1 MQQDAIFVT
10 GGCGFIGRAV
20 VRRLRGAGL
29 KCVVLDCAEPVDEC
43 DGFRKLDITNLDQCV
58 EALSGAKRVVH
69 LAGLVAGPANGNPHA
84 AVSVNIAGCANVFEA
99 CVRNAVERVVYA
111 STFFVFEDCGLEV
124 ATEDARLDVTSM
136 GPFARSK
143 YVCEQIARDYQKKHK
158 LSLAGLRFGSVYG
171 AGKGSNVVNDFVDQA
186 VRGEEIVIWGEGK
199 RHRQFIYIADIAD
212 SVACALVSQATGEFN
227 IAGAE
232 QTTTRQVLEII
243 KDRLPST
250 KVSYDTTK
258 PEKVQPYRMSL
269 DRTERELAWR
279 PQTSIAAGIERTLEW
294 FSKQSF
300 EAATIPAP
308 AKLAPAVTKPK
319 KETVVR

>member
-1 MQQDAIFVT
+1 MQNDSIFVT

-20 VRRLRGAGL
+20 VRKLRDAGH
-29 KCVVLDCAEPVDEC
+29 KCTVLDCAEPTDPC
-43 DGFRKLDITNLDQCV
+43 DDFRRLDITRLEDCID
-58 EALSGAKRVVH
+58 ALAGAKRVVH
-69 LAGLVAGPANGNPHA
+69 LAGLVAGPANGNPHL
-84 AVSVNIAGCANVFEA
+84 AVSVNIAGATNVFEA
-99 CVRNAVERVVYA
+99 CVRRAVERVVYA
-111 STFFVFEDCGLEV
+111 STFFVFEDCGLDV
-124 ATEDARLDVTSM
+124 ATEEAKLDVTTM

-171 AGKGSNVVNDFVDQA
+171 AGKGSNVVNDFIDQA

-199 RHRQFIYIADIAD
+199 RHRQFIYVDDIAD
-212 SVACALVSQATGEFN
+212 SVACALTSQATGEFN

-243 KDRLPST
+243 KSKLPST

-269 DRTERELAWR
+269 ERAERELGWR
-279 PQTSIAAGIERTLEW
+279 PATTIAEGIDRTLQW
-294 FSKQSF
+294 FAKKSF
-300 EAATIPAP
+300 ETATIPAP
-308 AKLAPAVTKPK
+308 EKLAPAGTKTK
-319 KETVVR
+319 KEVVAR